1 MKVLITGCT
10 AQQASPE
17 VHKRN
22 PTFAGL
28 IFHALSQSG
37 VDVTWQPPSV
47 KNTKEYLS
55 TFDIVMVGISSP
67 LSVTSNWTYGGFYTA
82 EIAKNIGNLYLFIDS
97 PEPQKILKGLKVIKD
112 KPENL
117 TKKFFS
123 SRKDYSLAKT
133 AEISKKIMS
142 FNSYLLEEEWPKTF
156 APSIPWVSPVHV
168 LKYIPNL
175 EEKNLSL
182 ISVDSFLLDMALDKT
197 QPVYDPQYWL
207 ADNINSNWT
216 ARTKNTVVNGVIPMK
231 SNKWEGNANIM
242 NKLQNAYGTLIT
254 TYQNNDP
261 WWSLGISQ
269 SLLMGVPVVTD
280 WRLSQSLG
288 NDWSVL
294 ASHLEEL
301 TSEDRLV
308 IANNQKVLYKKE
320 IPDWEES
327 KEIILAEFKNLKARN
342 TYSIA

>member
-28 IFHALSQSG
+28 ISYALGQSG
-37 VDVTWQPPSV
+37 VDVTWQPPSIR
-47 KNTKEYLS
+47 NTKEYLS

-67 LSVTSNWTYGGFYTA
+67 LSVTSNWAYGGFYVA
-82 EIAKNIGNLYLFIDS
+82 EIAKTIGNLCLFVDS
-97 PEPQKILKGLKVIKD
+97 PEPQKIFKGLKAIKN

-117 TKKFFS
+117 TKNFFS
-123 SRKDYSLAKT
+123 SRKEYSVAKT
-133 AEISKKIMS
+133 AEVNEKIMS
-142 FNSYLLEEEWPKTF
+142 FNSYLLDEEWPKTLV
-156 APSIPWVSPVHV
+156 PSIPWMSAMHV

-175 EEKNLSL
+175 TEKNLSL
-182 ISVDSFLLDMALDKT
+182 VSVDSFFLDMAIDKT
-197 QPVYDPQYWL
+197 EPIYNPQYWL
-207 ADNINSNWT
+207 ADSINSNWT
-216 ARTKNTVVNGVIPMK
+216 ARTKNTVVNNVLPMK

-269 SLLMGVPVVTD
+269 SLFMGIPVVTD

-294 ASHLEEL
+294 ASYLEE
-301 TSEDRLV
+301 TTPEERLV
-308 IANNQKVLYKKE
+308 LANNQKILYQKE

-327 KEIILAEFKNLKARN
+327 KEIILADFKNLKARN

>member
-28 IFHALSQSG
+28 ISHALSQSG

-97 PEPQKILKGLKVIKD
+97 PEPQKILKGLKAIKD

-123 SRKDYSLAKT
+123 SRKDYSLART

-142 FNSYLLEEEWPKTF
+142 FNYYLLEEEWPKTF